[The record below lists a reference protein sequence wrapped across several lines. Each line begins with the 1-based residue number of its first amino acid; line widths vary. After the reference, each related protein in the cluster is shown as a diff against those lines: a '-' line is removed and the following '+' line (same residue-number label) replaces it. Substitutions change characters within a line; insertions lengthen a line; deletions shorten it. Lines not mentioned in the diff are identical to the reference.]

1 MEKARSLA
9 RRQQPPSLPRSSV
22 QGTFCVGLCAAKSVP
37 HSATLAENAPLPVA
51 NTRVEWMI
59 HFANNGAGRL
69 LVGIVHLEGDRIVAT
84 PGEHGTAEARDMER
98 SSLPAATSRRYAA
111 QP

>member
-59 HFANNGAGRL
+59 
-69 LVGIVHLEGDRIVAT
+69 EKRIVAT

-98 SSLPAATSRRYAA
+98 SSLPAATSRRYPA